1 MKFNMNSL
9 KRSIALMAL
18 LVVAGLSKI
27 NAQDFNPKPFP
38 DRVIL
43 TWTGNPEVS
52 QTVTWRTD
60 TTIVASKAQIKA
72 EDSSPALEESITTYD
87 AGSRV
92 LSGGNNYAIAK
103 YHQVTFA
110 NLKPGT
116 VYAYRVGAGN
126 YWSEWFQF
134 TTASVTNK
142 PFSFIYLGDAQ
153 NDIRSKWSRVIRKA
167 FAHQPDARF
176 IIHTGDLI
184 NRSNNDQ
191 EWGEWHYGGGF
202 INGMIPSL
210 PSPGNHEYVR
220 DDNRKLILDP
230 HWGVQYTLPGNG
242 PKGLEESV
250 YYIDYQNMKVISLDS
265 QMIIL
270 DEASAKIQYE
280 WLEKVLKENK
290 KLWTVIT
297 FHHPIFSTAKSR
309 DNKEFRERFKPLF
322 DKYHIDLVL
331 QGHDHTY
338 SRGQNLPRGLS
349 GREAS
354 GPVYLVSV
362 AGPKMYKVD
371 GAKWMNV
378 SLENTQLFQVIHVEG
393 GKLKFEAYKTSGEL
407 FDAFSLKKSSKD
419 KAAEFTDMNPAS
431 K

>member
-1 MKFNMNSL
+1 MN
-9 KRSIALMAL
+9 KSIYTAAL
-18 LVVAGLSKI
+18 LMIAAFTNI
-27 NAQDFNPKPFP
+27 QAQDFNPKPFP

-43 TWTGNPEVS
+43 TWKGNTAVS

-60 TTIVASKAQIKA
+60 TTITGSKAQIKA
-72 EDSSPALEESITTYD
+72 EDSSPALEEAITAYD
-87 AGSRV
+87 ADSRV
-92 LSGGNNYAIAK
+92 LSGGQNYATAK
-103 YHQVTFA
+103 YHNVTFN

-116 VYAYRVGAGN
+116 VYAYRVGAGE

-134 TTASVTNK
+134 TTASADQNK

-167 FAHQPDARF
+167 FSHEPDARF

-202 INGMIPSL
+202 INGMVPSM

-220 DDNRKLILDP
+220 DEKRKLILDP

-250 YYIDYQNMKVISLDS
+250 YYIDYQNVRVISLDS

-270 DEASAKIQYE
+270 DEASAKAEYE
-280 WLEKVLKENK
+280 WLEKVLKENT

-309 DNKEFRERFKPLF
+309 DNKDFRERFKPLF

-349 GREAS
+349 GREVS

-378 SLENTQLFQVIHVEG
+378 SLENTQLFQVIHVDG
-393 GKLKFEAYKTSGEL
+393 GNLKFAAYKTSGEL
-407 FDAFSLKKSSKD
+407 FDAFSLKKLSRD
-419 KAAEFTDMNPAS
+419 HAAEFTDMNPAV
-431 K
+431 KQ

>member
-1 MKFNMNSL
+1 MNIF
-9 KRSIALMAL
+9 KRSIALMAM
-18 LVVAGLSKI
+18 LVTAGLSET

-60 TTIVASKAQIKA
+60 TTITAAKAQIKA
-72 EDSSPALEESITTYD
+72 EDSSPALEESITNYD

-92 LSGGNNYAIAK
+92 LSGGNNYATAK
-103 YHQVTFA
+103 YHQVTFT

-116 VYAYRVGAGN
+116 VYAYRVGAGEH
-126 YWSEWFQF
+126 WSEWFQF
-134 TTASVTNK
+134 TTASSNNK

-167 FAHQPDARF
+167 FSQQPDARF

-184 NRSNNDQ
+184 NRSNNDK

-220 DDNRKLILDP
+220 NEQKKLVLDP

-250 YYIDYQNMKVISLDS
+250 YYIDYQNVRVISLDS

-270 DEASAKIQYE
+270 DEAAAKIQYE

-290 KLWTVIT
+290 QLWTVIT

-309 DNKEFRERFKPLF
+309 DNKDFRERFKPLF

-338 SRGQNLPRGLS
+338 SRGQNLPLGLS

-378 SLENTQLFQVIHVEG
+378 SLENTQLFQTIHIDG
-393 GKLKFEAYKTSGEL
+393 QHLKFEAYKTSGEL
-407 FDAFSLKKSSKD
+407 FDAFSLKKTSRD
-419 KAAEFTDMNPAS
+419 HAAEFTDLNPAA
-431 K
+431 KKLQE

>member
-1 MKFNMNSL
+1 MNFFNIL
-9 KRSIALMAL
+9 TFLFVFFIASFFYKAE
-18 LVVAGLSKI
+18 
-27 NAQDFNPKPFP
+27 AQDFAPKVYP

-43 TWTGNPEVS
+43 TWTENPAVS

-60 TTIVASKAQIKA
+60 TTILGSKAQIKE
-72 EDSSPALEESITTYD
+72 EDSSPSMEQAITSYD
-87 AGSRV
+87 ADSRI
-92 LSGGNNYAIAK
+92 LSGGNNYITAN
-103 YHQVTFA
+103 YHHVTF
-110 NLKPGT
+110 NKLKPNT
-116 VYAYRVGAGN
+116 VYAYRVGSGE

-134 TTASVTNK
+134 TTASQTDK

-167 FAHQPDARF
+167 FSHQPDARF

-184 NRSNNDQ
+184 NRSDNDT

-202 INGMIPSL
+202 INGMIPSI
-210 PSPGNHEYVR
+210 PSPGNHEYIRNKQRV
-220 DDNRKLILDP
+220 LTLDP
-230 HWGVQYTLPGNG
+230 HWGVQYTLPANG
-242 PKGLEESV
+242 PKGLEKSV
-250 YYIDYQNMKVISLDS
+250 YYVDYQNVRVISLDS

-270 DEASAKIQYE
+270 DEESAKIQYQ
-280 WLEKVLKENK
+280 WLEKVLRENTN
-290 KLWTVIT
+290 LWTVVT

-322 DKYHIDLVL
+322 DQYHVDLVL

-362 AGPKMYKVD
+362 SGPKMYKVD

-378 SLENTQLFQVIHVEG
+378 SLENTQLFQLIHIDHQD
-393 GKLKFEAYKTSGEL
+393 LKFEAYKTSGEL
-407 FDAFSLKKSSKD
+407 FDAFSLKKISKD
-419 KAAEFTDMNPAS
+419 QAAVFTDLNPA
-431 K
+431 KK

>member
-1 MKFNMNSL
+1 MKFFIKSVLITAVMVGSL
-9 KRSIALMAL
+9 LTELA
-18 LVVAGLSKI
+18 
-27 NAQDFNPKPFP
+27 AQNFSPSHYP

-43 TWTGNPEVS
+43 TWAGDPATS
-52 QTVTWRTD
+52 QTVNWRTD
-60 TTIVASKAQIKA
+60 TTITASKAQIKA
-72 EDSSPALEESITTYD
+72 EDANPALETAITSYD
-87 AGSRV
+87 ASST
-92 LSGGNNYAIAK
+92 LLNGGNNYETAK
-103 YHQVTFA
+103 YHHVTFT
-110 NLKPGT
+110 NLKPAT
-116 VYAYRVGAGN
+116 VYAYRVGSDEH
-126 YWSEWFQF
+126 WSEWFQF
-134 TTASVTNK
+134 TTASAKNE

-167 FAHQPDARF
+167 FSHQPDARF

-202 INGMIPSL
+202 INGMIPSI

-220 DDNRKLILDP
+220 DDQRKLILDP
-230 HWGVQYTLPGNG
+230 HWGVQYTFAGNG
-242 PKGLEESV
+242 PKGLEKSV
-250 YYIDYQNMKVISLDS
+250 YYVDYQDVRIISLDS

-270 DEASAKIQYE
+270 DEASAKAEYE

-322 DKYHIDLVL
+322 DQYHIDLVL

-349 GREAS
+349 GREVS

-362 AGPKMYKVD
+362 AGPKMYQVD
-371 GAKWMNV
+371 GAKWMDV
-378 SLENTQLFQVIHVEG
+378 SLENTQLFQVIHVDG

-407 FDAFSLKKSSKD
+407 FDAFSLQKRSRD
-419 KAAEFTDMNPAS
+419 HAAAFTDLNPAL
-431 K
+431 KQ

>member
-1 MKFNMNSL
+1 MTILNK
-9 KRSIALMAL
+9 SIAIAAL
-18 LVVAGLSKI
+18 LIAATFT
-27 NAQDFNPKPFP
+27 NTQAQDFDPKPFP

-43 TWTGNPEVS
+43 TWKGNTAVS

-60 TTIVASKAQIKA
+60 TTVAGSKAQIKA
-72 EDSSPALEESITTYD
+72 EDSSPALEDAITTYD
-87 AGSRV
+87 ADSRL
-92 LSGGNNYAIAK
+92 LSGGKNYATAK
-103 YHQVTFA
+103 YHNVTFN

-116 VYAYRVGAGN
+116 VYAYRVGAGEH
-126 YWSEWFQF
+126 WSEWFQF
-134 TTASVTNK
+134 TTASDQDK

-153 NDIRSKWSRVIRKA
+153 NDIRSKWSRVIRRA
-167 FAHQPDARF
+167 FSHEPDARF

-184 NRSNNDQ
+184 NRSNNDK

-202 INGMIPSL
+202 INGMVPSM

-220 DDNRKLILDP
+220 DEKRKLILDP
-230 HWGVQYTLPGNG
+230 HWGVQYTLPGHG
-242 PKGLEESV
+242 PAGLEESV
-250 YYIDYQNMKVISLDS
+250 YYIDYQNVRVISLDS

-270 DEASAKIQYE
+270 DEASAKVQYE
-280 WLEKVLKENK
+280 WLEKVLKENT

-378 SLENTQLFQVIHVEG
+378 SLENTQLFQVIHVDG
-393 GKLKFEAYKTSGEL
+393 GNLKFQAYKTSGEL
-407 FDAFSLKKSSKD
+407 FDAFSLKKINRE
-419 KAAEFTDMNPAS
+419 KAAEFTDLNPAA
-431 K
+431 KQ

>member
-1 MKFNMNSL
+1 MNILNKYIYSTV
-9 KRSIALMAL
+9 LMI
-18 LVVAGLSKI
+18 VAAFTHTQ
-27 NAQDFNPKPFP
+27 AQDFNPKPFP

-43 TWTGNPEVS
+43 TWKGSTSVT

-60 TTIVASKAQIKA
+60 TTILNSKAQIKA
-72 EDSSPALEESITTYD
+72 EDSSPALEDAIITYD
-87 AGSRV
+87 ASSRL
-92 LSGGNNYAIAK
+92 LSGGENYATAK
-103 YHQVTFA
+103 YHHVTFE

-134 TTASVTNK
+134 TTASDRDQ
-142 PFSFIYLGDAQ
+142 PFSFVYLGDAQ
-153 NDIRSKWSRVIRKA
+153 NDIRSKWSRVIRRA
-167 FAHQPDARF
+167 FSQEPDARF

-202 INGMIPSL
+202 INGMIPSV

-220 DDNRKLILDP
+220 NEKRKLILDP
-230 HWGVQYTLPGNG
+230 HWGMQYTLPGNG
-242 PKGLEESV
+242 PAGLEESV
-250 YYIDYQNMKVISLDS
+250 YYIDYQNLRVISLDS

-270 DEASAKIQYE
+270 DEASAKVQYD
-280 WLEKVLKENK
+280 WLEKVLKENT

-378 SLENTQLFQVIHVEG
+378 SLENTQLFQVIHID
-393 GKLKFEAYKTSGEL
+393 GKNLKFEAYKTSGEL
-407 FDAFSLKKSSKD
+407 FDAFFLKKSSRED
-419 KAAEFTDMNPAS
+419 AAEFTDMNPAA
-431 K
+431 KH

>member
-1 MKFNMNSL
+1 MKSFI
-9 KRSIALMAL
+9 KSILIITL
-18 LVVAGLSKI
+18 LSSGVLTKLS
-27 NAQDFNPKPFP
+27 AQNFSPTQYP

-43 TWTGNPEVS
+43 TWAGDPATS
-52 QTVTWRTD
+52 QTVNWRTD
-60 TTIVASKAQIKA
+60 TTIMASKAQIKA
-72 EDSSPALEESITTYD
+72 EDANPALEKAITSYD
-87 AGSRV
+87 ASSTV
-92 LSGGNNYAIAK
+92 LNGRNNYETAK
-103 YHQVTFA
+103 YHHVTFT
-110 NLKPGT
+110 NLKPAT
-116 VYAYRVGAGN
+116 VYAYRVGSGEH
-126 YWSEWFQF
+126 WSEWFQF
-134 TTASVTNK
+134 TTASAKNE

-167 FAHQPDARF
+167 FSHQPDARF

-202 INGMIPSL
+202 INGMIPSI

-220 DDNRKLILDP
+220 DDQRKLILDP
-230 HWGVQYTLPGNG
+230 HWGVQYTFAGNG
-242 PKGLEESV
+242 PRGLESSV
-250 YYIDYQNMKVISLDS
+250 YYVDYQDVRIISLDS

-270 DEASAKIQYE
+270 DEASAKAQYE

-309 DNKEFRERFKPLF
+309 DNKAFRERFKPLF
-322 DKYHIDLVL
+322 DQYHIDLVL

-349 GREAS
+349 GRDVS

-362 AGPKMYKVD
+362 AGPKMYQVD
-371 GAKWMNV
+371 GAKWMDV
-378 SLENTQLFQVIHVEG
+378 SLENTQLFQVIHVDG
-393 GKLKFEAYKTSGEL
+393 DKLKFEAYKTSGEL
-407 FDAFSLKKSSKD
+407 FDAFSLQKTSRNR
-419 KAAEFTDMNPAS
+419 AAAFTDLNPAL
-431 K
+431 KP

>member
-1 MKFNMNSL
+1 MKSFI
-9 KRSIALMAL
+9 KSILIITL
-18 LVVAGLSKI
+18 LSSGVLTKLS
-27 NAQDFNPKPFP
+27 AQNFSPTQYP

-43 TWTGNPEVS
+43 TWAGDPATS
-52 QTVTWRTD
+52 QTVNWRTD
-60 TTIVASKAQIKA
+60 TTIMASKAQIKA
-72 EDSSPALEESITTYD
+72 EDANPALEKAITSYD
-87 AGSRV
+87 ASSTV
-92 LSGGNNYAIAK
+92 LNGRNNYETAK
-103 YHQVTFA
+103 YHHVTFT
-110 NLKPGT
+110 NLKPAT
-116 VYAYRVGAGN
+116 VYAYRVGSGEH
-126 YWSEWFQF
+126 WSEWFQF
-134 TTASVTNK
+134 TTASAKNE

-167 FAHQPDARF
+167 FSHQPDARF

-202 INGMIPSL
+202 INGMIPSI

-220 DDNRKLILDP
+220 DDQRKLILDP
-230 HWGVQYTLPGNG
+230 HWGVQYTFAGNG
-242 PKGLEESV
+242 PRGLESSV
-250 YYIDYQNMKVISLDS
+250 YYVDYQDVRIISLDS

-270 DEASAKIQYE
+270 DEASAKAQYE

-322 DKYHIDLVL
+322 DQYHTDLVL

-349 GREAS
+349 GRDVS

-362 AGPKMYKVD
+362 AGPKMYQVD
-371 GAKWMNV
+371 GAKWMDV
-378 SLENTQLFQVIHVEG
+378 SLENTQLFQVIHVDG
-393 GKLKFEAYKTSGEL
+393 DKLKFQAYKTSGEL
-407 FDAFSLKKSSKD
+407 FDAFSLQKTSRNR
-419 KAAEFTDMNPAS
+419 AAAFTDLNPAL
-431 K
+431 KP

>member
-1 MKFNMNSL
+1 MNNF
-9 KRSIALMAL
+9 KRSISL
-18 LVVAGLSKI
+18 LAMLVTAGLSKI
-27 NAQDFNPKPFP
+27 YAQDFNPKPFP

-60 TTIVASKAQIKA
+60 TSITAAKAQIKA

-103 YHQVTFA
+103 YHQVTFS

-116 VYAYRVGAGN
+116 VYAYRVGTGEH
-126 YWSEWFQF
+126 WSEWFQF
-134 TTASVTNK
+134 TTASNTNK

-220 DDNRKLILDP
+220 DSTRKLVLDP

-250 YYIDYQNMKVISLDS
+250 YYVDYQNVRVISLDS

-290 KLWTVIT
+290 QLWTVIT

-309 DNKEFRERFKPLF
+309 DNKAFRERFKPLF
-322 DKYHIDLVL
+322 DQYHIDLVL

-371 GAKWMNV
+371 GARWMNV
-378 SLENTQLFQVIHVEG
+378 SLENTQLFQTIHVDG
-393 GKLKFEAYKTSGEL
+393 ANLKFEAYKTSGEL
-407 FDAFSLKKSSKD
+407 FDAFSLKKTTRD
-419 KAAEFTDMNPAS
+419 RAAEFTNRNPAENQ
-431 K
+431 

>member
-1 MKFNMNSL
+1 
-9 KRSIALMAL
+9 MAL
-18 LVVAGLSKI
+18 LVVAGLSKTS
-27 NAQDFNPKPFP
+27 AQDFNPKPFP

-60 TTIVASKAQIKA
+60 TTITNAKAQIKA
-72 EDSSPALEESITTYD
+72 EDSSPELEASITVYD

-92 LSGGNNYAIAK
+92 LAGGNNYVTAK
-103 YHQVTFA
+103 YHQVTFT

-116 VYAYRVGAGN
+116 VYAYRVGAGD

-134 TTASVTNK
+134 TTASNTNK

-184 NRSNNDQ
+184 NRSNNDK

-220 DDNRKLILDP
+220 DDNRKLVLDP

-250 YYIDYQNMKVISLDS
+250 YYIDYQDVRVISLDS

-280 WLEKVLKENK
+280 WLEKVLKANT

-349 GREAS
+349 GREVS

-378 SLENTQLFQVIHVEG
+378 SLENTQLFQVIHVDKEN
-393 GKLKFEAYKTSGEL
+393 LKFEAYKTSGEL
-407 FDAFSLKKSSKD
+407 FDAFSLKKTTKD
-419 KAAEFTDMNPAS
+419 RAAEFTDMNPAS

>member
-1 MKFNMNSL
+1 MNIL
-9 KRSIALMAL
+9 NKSIYVAAL
-18 LVVAGLSKI
+18 LVVAAFT
-27 NAQDFNPKPFP
+27 NTQAQDFNPKPFP

-43 TWTGNPEVS
+43 TWKGNTATS

-60 TTIVASKAQIKA
+60 TTITGSKAQIKA
-72 EDSSPALEESITTYD
+72 EDSSPALEDAITTYD
-87 AGSRV
+87 ADSRL
-92 LSGGNNYAIAK
+92 LSGGKNYATAK
-103 YHQVTFA
+103 YHNVTFN
-110 NLKPGT
+110 NLKPAT
-116 VYAYRVGAGN
+116 VYAYRVGAGEH
-126 YWSEWFQF
+126 WSEWFQF
-134 TTASVTNK
+134 TTASDQDK

-153 NDIRSKWSRVIRKA
+153 NDIRSKWSRVIRRA
-167 FAHQPDARF
+167 FSHEPDARF

-202 INGMIPSL
+202 INGMVPSM

-220 DDNRKLILDP
+220 DEKRKLILDP
-230 HWGVQYTLPGNG
+230 HWGVQYTLPGHG
-242 PKGLEESV
+242 PAGLEESV
-250 YYIDYQNMKVISLDS
+250 YYIDYQNVRVISLDS

-280 WLEKVLKENK
+280 WLEKVLKENT

-309 DNKEFRERFKPLF
+309 DNKEFRDRFKPLF

-378 SLENTQLFQVIHVEG
+378 SLENTQLFQVIHVDG

-407 FDAFSLKKSSKD
+407 FDAFSLKKSGREN
-419 KAAEFTDMNPAS
+419 AAEFTDMNPAA
-431 K
+431 KQ

>member
-1 MKFNMNSL
+1 MKSFI
-9 KRSIALMAL
+9 KSILIITL
-18 LVVAGLSKI
+18 LSSGVLTKLS
-27 NAQDFNPKPFP
+27 AQNFRPTQYP

-43 TWTGNPEVS
+43 TWAGDPATS
-52 QTVTWRTD
+52 QTVNWRTD
-60 TTIVASKAQIKA
+60 TTIMASKAQIKA
-72 EDSSPALEESITTYD
+72 EDANPALEKAITSYD
-87 AGSRV
+87 ASSTV
-92 LSGGNNYAIAK
+92 LNGRNNYETAK
-103 YHQVTFA
+103 YHHVTFT
-110 NLKPGT
+110 NLKPAT
-116 VYAYRVGAGN
+116 VYAYRVGSGEH
-126 YWSEWFQF
+126 WSEWFQF
-134 TTASVTNK
+134 TTASAKNE

-167 FAHQPDARF
+167 FSHQPDARF

-202 INGMIPSL
+202 INGMIPSI

-220 DDNRKLILDP
+220 DDQRKLILDP
-230 HWGVQYTLPGNG
+230 HWGVQYTFAGNG
-242 PKGLEESV
+242 PKGLESSV
-250 YYIDYQNMKVISLDS
+250 YYVDYQDVRIISLDS

-270 DEASAKIQYE
+270 DEASAKAQYE
-280 WLEKVLKENK
+280 WLEKVLKESK

-322 DKYHIDLVL
+322 DQYHIDLVL

-349 GREAS
+349 GRDVS

-362 AGPKMYKVD
+362 AGPKMYQVD
-371 GAKWMNV
+371 GAKWMDV
-378 SLENTQLFQVIHVEG
+378 SLENTQLFQVIHVDG
-393 GKLKFEAYKTSGEL
+393 DKLKFEAYKTSGEL
-407 FDAFSLKKSSKD
+407 FDAFSLQKTSRNR
-419 KAAEFTDMNPAS
+419 AAAFTDLNPAL
-431 K
+431 KP

>member
-1 MKFNMNSL
+1 MNILNKYIYSTV
-9 KRSIALMAL
+9 LMI
-18 LVVAGLSKI
+18 VAAFTHTQ
-27 NAQDFNPKPFP
+27 AQDFNPKPFP

-43 TWTGNPEVS
+43 TWKGSTSVT

-60 TTIVASKAQIKA
+60 TTILNSKAQLKA
-72 EDSSPALEESITTYD
+72 EDSSPALEDAIITYD
-87 AGSRV
+87 ASSRL
-92 LSGGNNYAIAK
+92 LSGGENYATAK
-103 YHQVTFA
+103 YHHVTFE

-134 TTASVTNK
+134 TTASDRDQ

-153 NDIRSKWSRVIRKA
+153 NDIRSKWSRVIRRA
-167 FAHQPDARF
+167 FSQEPDARF

-202 INGMIPSL
+202 INGMIPSV

-220 DDNRKLILDP
+220 NEKRKLILDP
-230 HWGVQYTLPGNG
+230 HWGMQYTLPGNG
-242 PKGLEESV
+242 PAGLEESV
-250 YYIDYQNMKVISLDS
+250 YYIDYQNLRVISLDS

-270 DEASAKIQYE
+270 DEASAKVQYE
-280 WLEKVLKENK
+280 WLEKFLKENT

-378 SLENTQLFQVIHVEG
+378 SLENTQLFQVIHID
-393 GKLKFEAYKTSGEL
+393 GKNLKFEAYKTSGEL
-407 FDAFSLKKSSKD
+407 FDAFFLKKFSRED
-419 KAAEFTDMNPAS
+419 AAEFTDMNPAA
-431 K
+431 KH

>member
-1 MKFNMNSL
+1 MNNL
-9 KRSIALMAL
+9 KRSITLMVL
-18 LVVAGLSKI
+18 LVIASVGKT
-27 NAQDFNPKPFP
+27 NAQDFNPKRFP

-60 TTIVASKAQIKA
+60 TTITASKAQIKA
-72 EDSSPALEESITTYD
+72 EDSSPALEESISTYD
-87 AGSRV
+87 AGSRI
-92 LSGGNNYAIAK
+92 LSGGNNYATAK
-103 YHQVTFA
+103 YHQVTFT

-116 VYAYRVGAGN
+116 VYAYRVGSGD
-126 YWSEWFQF
+126 YWSEWLQF
-134 TTASVTNK
+134 TTASNTNK

-250 YYIDYQNMKVISLDS
+250 YYVDYQNVRIISLDS

-309 DNKEFRERFKPLF
+309 DNKEFREQFKPLF

-349 GREAS
+349 GREVS

-371 GAKWMNV
+371 GARWMNV
-378 SLENTQLFQVIHVEG
+378 SLENTQLFQTIQIDG
-393 GKLKFEAYKTSGEL
+393 QNLKFEAYKTSGEL
-407 FDAFSLKKSSKD
+407 FDAFSLKKTSPD
-419 KAAEFTDMNPAS
+419 RAAEFKDLNPANT

>member
-1 MKFNMNSL
+1 MKSFI
-9 KRSIALMAL
+9 KSILIITL
-18 LVVAGLSKI
+18 LSSGVLTKLS
-27 NAQDFNPKPFP
+27 AQNFSPTQYP

-43 TWTGNPEVS
+43 TWAGDPATS
-52 QTVTWRTD
+52 QTVNWRTD
-60 TTIVASKAQIKA
+60 TTIMASKAQIKA
-72 EDSSPALEESITTYD
+72 EDANPALEKAITSYD
-87 AGSRV
+87 ASSTV
-92 LSGGNNYAIAK
+92 LNGRNNYETAK
-103 YHQVTFA
+103 YHHVTFT
-110 NLKPGT
+110 NLKPAT
-116 VYAYRVGAGN
+116 VYAYRVGSGEH
-126 YWSEWFQF
+126 WSEWFQF
-134 TTASVTNK
+134 TTASAKNE

-167 FAHQPDARF
+167 FSHQPDARF

-202 INGMIPSL
+202 INGMIPSI

-220 DDNRKLILDP
+220 DDQRKLILDP
-230 HWGVQYTLPGNG
+230 HWGVQYTFAGNG
-242 PKGLEESV
+242 PKGLESSV
-250 YYIDYQNMKVISLDS
+250 YYVDYQDVRIISLDS

-270 DEASAKIQYE
+270 DEASAKAQYE

-309 DNKEFRERFKPLF
+309 DNKAFRERFKPLF
-322 DKYHIDLVL
+322 DQYHIDLVL

-349 GREAS
+349 GRDVS

-362 AGPKMYKVD
+362 AGPKMYQVD
-371 GAKWMNV
+371 GAKWMDV
-378 SLENTQLFQVIHVEG
+378 SLENTQLFQVIHVDG
-393 GKLKFEAYKTSGEL
+393 DKLKFEAYKTSGEL
-407 FDAFSLKKSSKD
+407 FDAFSLQKTSRNR
-419 KAAEFTDMNPAS
+419 AAAFTDLNPAL
-431 K
+431 KP